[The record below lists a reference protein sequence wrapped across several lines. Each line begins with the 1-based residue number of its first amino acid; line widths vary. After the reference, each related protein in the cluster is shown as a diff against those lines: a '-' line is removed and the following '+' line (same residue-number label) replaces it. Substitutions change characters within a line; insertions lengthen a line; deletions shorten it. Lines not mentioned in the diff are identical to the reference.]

1 MRLTGLKERAR
12 QLYAKL
18 RHRLLVKER
27 RQYQQALRGASIGMT
42 RIRSLPKLLNLIA
55 RVTVASVRISHATI
69 FLRNRGE
76 ADFTAAVSRGKL
88 KKPIDEVRVQESA
101 ALVALMIQRRKSI
114 VYEELKPGVR
124 VVIITGYEST
134 DVATEAIN
142 LGADD
147 YITKPFRQQKIRT
160 QIRTLLDSKG
170 A

>member
-1 MRLTGLKERAR
+1 MKKANILICDDEEGVRETLKHMLDDEYALSYAADGAEAVEQVAAHDPDVVVMDIKMPKMNGLE
-12 QLYAKL
+12 
-18 RHRLLVKER
+18 
-27 RQYQQALRGASIGMT
+27 ALRKI
-42 RIRSLPKLLNLIA
+42 K
-55 RVTVASVRISHATI
+55 
-69 FLRNRGE
+69 
-76 ADFTAAVSRGKL
+76 
-88 KKPIDEVRVQESA
+88 
-101 ALVALMIQRRKSI
+101 
-114 VYEELKPGVR
+114 ELKPGIR

>member
-1 MRLTGLKERAR
+1 VAAHDPDVVVMDIKMPKMNGLE
-12 QLYAKL
+12 
-18 RHRLLVKER
+18 
-27 RQYQQALRGASIGMT
+27 ALRKI
-42 RIRSLPKLLNLIA
+42 K
-55 RVTVASVRISHATI
+55 
-69 FLRNRGE
+69 
-76 ADFTAAVSRGKL
+76 
-88 KKPIDEVRVQESA
+88 
-101 ALVALMIQRRKSI
+101 
-114 VYEELKPGVR
+114 ELKPGVR